1 MDPPLRVREDWWV
14 FEKSLINGKE
24 GQGDFRK
31 NLRFKGTLVVFEKTL
46 KFYGKTGV
54 FQKSLL
60 VFLKKTKKHYYVKKK
75 QIYMQEMR
83 LRHGH
88 I

>member
-1 MDPPLRVREDWWV
+1 MEPPLRVREDWWV

-24 GQGDFRK
+24 GRGDFRK

-60 VFLKKTKKHYYVKKK
+60 VFLKKQKKHYYVKKK
-75 QIYMQEMR
+75 QI
-83 LRHGH
+83 
-88 I
+88 

>member
-1 MDPPLRVREDWWV
+1 M
-14 FEKSLINGKE
+14 G
-24 GQGDFRK
+24 FRK

-75 QIYMQEMR
+75 QI
-83 LRHGH
+83 
-88 I
+88 